1 MVNSLFLNNPTS
13 WESLDDRNLY
23 FGTDSRLPWN
33 EGGKIILDDLRVYDR
48 ALSEDE
54 ILLLYGHGSG
64 DVGIRPL
71 VVGDSIFSTS
81 PISQSVQFGR
91 RMQTSLYLV

>member
-1 MVNSLFLNNPTS
+1 M
-13 WESLDDRNLY
+13 
-23 FGTDSRLPWN
+23 
-33 EGGKIILDDLRVYDR
+33 DDLRVYDR

-71 VVGDSIFSTS
+71 VVGDPIFSTS
-81 PISQSVQFGR
+81 PISQSVQFWEEDANLSVSGLEWLR
-91 RMQTSLYLV
+91 

>member
-1 MVNSLFLNNPTS
+1 MVSSLFLNNPTS

-54 ILLLYGHGSG
+54 ILLLYGYGSG

-71 VVGDSIFSTS
+71 VVGDSIFRLLPFHNRYS
-81 PISQSVQFGR
+81 FGR